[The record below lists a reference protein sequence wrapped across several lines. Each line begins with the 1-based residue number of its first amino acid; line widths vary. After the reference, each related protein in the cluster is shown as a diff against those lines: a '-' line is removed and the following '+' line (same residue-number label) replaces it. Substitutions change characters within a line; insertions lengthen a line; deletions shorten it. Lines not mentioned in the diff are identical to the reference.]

1 MLANLKKALSRKEYL
16 YALIALACGTAM
28 AVINPPFAGVPDEQA
43 HYWKAWAVA
52 MGNLRCRQEN
62 AIPLSAY
69 NLPRNGFPPT
79 ASVPGVGER
88 IVFHETIERMFE
100 PDAAG
105 LTTEGRTIC
114 NATPIGYLPQA
125 LGLRLGSLLRLNA
138 LSSFY
143 LARMANLTASV
154 AIVFWAIRVIPFGK
168 ILLLVIGLLPMT
180 IQQFS
185 SLTYDP
191 LHISLSFLFL
201 AHVLRLSNTPQPPG
215 ARELAT
221 LAAIGL
227 LAVNV
232 KLGYAGLALLVFLIP
247 AGKFGSRK
255 RYWLWSAGFLAAN
268 AVVSA
273 AVYQFFVR
281 DSASIGTG
289 AGIPGVKIAGQVS
302 HVIGSPRNFFMVF
315 VNTVYGNMNF
325 YLESFLFKPGWL
337 IQSLPP
343 LWYLF
348 VIAGMVVLV
357 RNEDEK
363 VDLTGRQRHLLLLV
377 FLVNVLVVFF
387 SLYIGWT
394 RVGEGI
400 VQGVQGRYLL
410 GVFPLLLLF
419 FYKDERA
426 LVHEFVRKRL
436 HVLLVCFYLTVFAG
450 AFLAIYRIYYDKN
463 PQAPLTEKIGE
474 KLFGAP

>member
-1 MLANLKKALSRKEYL
+1 MAHLKKVLSRKEYL
-16 YALIALACGTAM
+16 YALIALSCGTVM
-28 AVINPPFAGVPDEQA
+28 AVVNPPFAGVPDEQA

-52 MGNLRCRQEN
+52 VGNIRCRREN
-62 AIPLSAY
+62 TIPLSAY
-69 NLPRNGFPPT
+69 DLPRNGYPPKV
-79 ASVPGVGER
+79 SVPGVGER
-88 IVFHETIERMFE
+88 IVFHGTLEKIFE

-105 LTTEGRTIC
+105 LTNEGRTIC
-114 NATPIGYLPQA
+114 NATPLGYLPQA
-125 LGLRLGSLLRLNA
+125 LGLRIGGLFRLNA
-138 LSSFY
+138 ASSFY
-143 LARMANLTASV
+143 LARITNLIASV
-154 AIVFWAIRVIPFGK
+154 AIVSSAIRIIPFGK

-185 SLTYDP
+185 SLSYDP

-201 AHVLRLSNTPQPPG
+201 AQVLRRSNTPRPVDAG
-215 ARELAT
+215 ELAT

-232 KLGYAGLALLVFLIP
+232 KLGYAGLALLIFLIP
-247 AGKFGSRK
+247 QDKFGSRR
-255 RYWLWSAGFLAAN
+255 RYWLWSTGFLVVN
-268 AVVSA
+268 AVVFA
-273 AVYQFFVR
+273 ALYQFFMR
-281 DSASIGTG
+281 DSASSGTG
-289 AGIPGVKIAGQVS
+289 AGISGVNAAGQVS

-348 VIAGMVVLV
+348 VIAGMVMLV
-357 RNEDEK
+357 RNETED
-363 VDLTGRQRHLLLLV
+363 VDLTRRQRYVLLLV
-377 FLVNVLVVFF
+377 FLVNVLAVFF

-394 RVGEGI
+394 RVGDGI

-410 GVFPLLLLF
+410 GVFPLLLFF

-426 LVHEFVRKRL
+426 LVHEFVRKHL
-436 HVLLVCFYLTVFAG
+436 QALLVCFYLTVFAG

-463 PQAPLTEKIGE
+463 PTMPLTEKISE
-474 KLFGAP
+474 KLLGSP